1 MQQPLPLFSGTGVA
15 LITPFNVSGAID
27 WTALGKL
34 IEHVIEGG
42 VDYIVCLG
50 TTGESITLSKE
61 ECRKVLSFTIEHVA
75 ERVPI
80 VAGYFGHNYTER
92 LVQTIAEY
100 DFTGVAGIMS
110 SSPGYSKPSQEGI
123 YQHYMRLAD
132 ASPRPVIIYN
142 VPSRTSSNVHP
153 ETILRLAESS
163 RNFCAVKEA
172 SGNLSQA
179 MQLIKYRPEHF
190 GVLSG
195 EDPLSLSMIAA
206 GGHGAI
212 SVIANLYPRQF
223 SELISASLS
232 GDFTTARARNNELL
246 DVHPWL
252 YVEGNP
258 VGIKAAMHWA
268 GLIDNSLR
276 VPLVPM
282 SEENY
287 AKLVQELKKVGSPL
301 GVGV

>member
-1 MQQPLPLFSGTGVA
+1 MQQQLPLFSGTGVA
-15 LITPFNVSGAID
+15 LITPFNQSGAID
-27 WTALGKL
+27 WPVLGHL

-42 VDYIVCLG
+42 VTYIVCLG

-61 ECRKVLSFTIEHVA
+61 ECRKVLTFTIARVD

-80 VAGYFGHNYTER
+80 VAGFFGHNYTER

-100 DFTGVAGIMS
+100 DFTGVSGIMS

-123 YQHYMRLAD
+123 FQHYMRIAD
-132 ASPRPVIIYN
+132 ASPLPVILYN
-142 VPSRTSSNVHP
+142 VPGRTSSNMHA
-153 ETILRLAESS
+153 ETVLRLAESS
-163 RNFCAVKEA
+163 ENFCAIKEA
-172 SGNLSQA
+172 SGDFSQA
-179 MQLIKYRPEHF
+179 MQIMKHRPEHF
-190 GVLSG
+190 GVLCG

-206 GGHGAI
+206 GGNGAI

-223 SELISASLS
+223 SELISAALA
-232 GDFTTARARNNELL
+232 GDFATARQRNNEML

-258 VGIKAAMHWA
+258 VGVKAAMSWA
-268 GLIDNSLR
+268 GLCGNSLR

-287 AKLVQELKKVGSPL
+287 GQLVKELEKVGRPVREL
-301 GVGV
+301 V

>member
-1 MQQPLPLFSGTGVA
+1 MQQPRPLFSGTGVA
-15 LITPFNVSGAID
+15 LITPFNQSGAID
-27 WTALGKL
+27 WSVLGNL
-34 IEHVIEGG
+34 IDHVIEGG

-61 ECRKVLSFTIEHVA
+61 ECRKILSFTVEKVA

-123 YQHYMRLAD
+123 YQHYLRVAD
-132 ASPRPVIIYN
+132 ASPLPVIIYN

-153 ETILRLAESS
+153 ETVLRLAEDNP
-163 RNFCAVKEA
+163 NFCAIKEA
-172 SGNLSQA
+172 SGDLSQA
-179 MQLIKYRPEHF
+179 MQLIKHRPENF
-190 GVLSG
+190 GVLCG

-212 SVIANLYPRQF
+212 SVIANLYPRKF
-223 SELISASLS
+223 SELIKASLS
-232 GDFTTARARNNELL
+232 GDFATARRKNNELL

-258 VGIKAAMHWA
+258 VGIKAAMSWA
-268 GLIDNSLR
+268 GLCENSLR
-276 VPLVPM
+276 VPLVSM
-282 SEENY
+282 GEENY
-287 AKLVQELKKVGSPL
+287 GQLVMELEKVGLPVREL
-301 GVGV
+301 V

>member
-1 MQQPLPLFSGTGVA
+1 MQQQLPLFSGTGVA
-15 LITPFNVSGAID
+15 LITPFNQSGAID
-27 WTALGKL
+27 WPVLGDL

-42 VDYIVCLG
+42 VTYIVCLG

-61 ECRKVLSFTIEHVA
+61 ECRKVLTFTIARVD

-80 VAGYFGHNYTER
+80 VAGFFGHNYTER

-100 DFTGVAGIMS
+100 DFTGVSGIMS

-123 YQHYMRLAD
+123 FQHYMRVAD
-132 ASPRPVIIYN
+132 ASPLPVILYN
-142 VPSRTSSNVHP
+142 VPGRTSSNIHP
-153 ETILRLAESS
+153 ETTLRLAESNS
-163 RNFCAVKEA
+163 NFCAVKEA
-172 SGNLSQA
+172 SGDLSQA
-179 MQLIKYRPEHF
+179 MQILKHRPDHF
-190 GVLSG
+190 GVLCG

-223 SELISASLS
+223 SELVSASLA
-232 GDFTTARARNNELL
+232 GDFATARSRNNELL

-258 VGIKAAMHWA
+258 VGIKAAMSWA
-268 GLIDNSLR
+268 GLCENSLR

-282 SEENY
+282 SEGNY
-287 AKLVQELKKVGSPL
+287 GQLVKELEKVGRPVREL
-301 GVGV
+301 V